1 MYLHNETKHNV
12 RINHIGMENNQLYA
26 WNWYLK
32 NILFNIFEV
41 TWRVIFEGLSVQLM
55 NAQTPCWLSLC
66 LFDDLVF
73 YMYLQKERDL
83 ELAARI
89 GQSLLVKNK
98 DLSSKNETLEEQL
111 TLANEKVS
119 LIHCGTAIVFN
130 PLKPT
135 DLDNYHLYL
144 WEWLKQAWQFWK
156 YLTYKSFLWKT
167 FEGEMLMRCH
177 TTTLLQIFCEVSL
190 YSQVIFKSMRVA
202 DETFSRNC
210 ECQWVNAS

>member
-1 MYLHNETKHNV
+1 MKLIFQE
-12 RINHIGMENNQLYA
+12 ILY
-26 WNWYLK
+26 K
-32 NILFNIFEV
+32 IFEV

-55 NAQTPCWLSLC
+55 NAQTPCWLRLC

-119 LIHCGTAIVFN
+119 LIHCGTAIV
-130 PLKPT
+130 
-135 DLDNYHLYL
+135 
-144 WEWLKQAWQFWK
+144 
-156 YLTYKSFLWKT
+156 LTHW
-167 FEGEMLMRCH
+167 
-177 TTTLLQIFCEVSL
+177 
-190 YSQVIFKSMRVA
+190 
-202 DETFSRNC
+202 
-210 ECQWVNAS
+210 